1 MSLIVHDDVDLSIRQ
16 FSQAW
21 RLMCGGAPGCSLARG
36 EGVDYVFSGLP
47 IPFFNV
53 ALLTARGISADH
65 LKSHAREACGWAS
78 DKRVP
83 WMFLLTHE
91 ALGPD
96 QDAAALLDDCELAPV
111 IPLTGMLAER
121 VTPPANAPS
130 GLELSVPG
138 DDAGCS
144 AILDINGAAYGM
156 DFGAAKELIG
166 TSSFWANH
174 FPVVGAVGGTPAVTA
189 SVLMTESCRY
199 VALVATE
206 PAQQRRGLADAAMRR
221 ALELS
226 GAVYGERPTVL
237 HATQA
242 GRPVYERM
250 GYRTIS
256 NHTVFMEKRFL
267 TGH

>member
-21 RLMCGGAPGCSLARG
+21 RLMCGGAPAGSLAGG
-36 EGVDYVFSGLP
+36 EDVEYVFSGLP

-53 ALLTARGISADH
+53 AILTARGIPADQ
-65 LKSHAREACGWAS
+65 LKAYAREACGWAS
-78 DKRVP
+78 DKGVP

-96 QDAAALLDDCELAPV
+96 YDAAAVLDDCQLAPAM
-111 IPLTGMLAER
+111 PLTGMLAER
-121 VTPPANAPS
+121 LTLPANAPS
-130 GLELSVPG
+130 GLELSVPV
-138 DDAGCS
+138 DDTGCS
-144 AILDINGAAYGM
+144 AILDVNGAAYGM
-156 DFGAAKELIG
+156 DFGPAKELIG
-166 TSSFWANH
+166 MSSFWANH
-174 FPVVGAVGGTPAVTA
+174 FPVIGAVRGTPAVTA
-189 SVLMTESCRY
+189 SVLMTDSCRY
-199 VALVATE
+199 VALVATD
-206 PAQQRRGLADAAMRR
+206 PTQQRRGLADAAMRR

-237 HATQA
+237 HATDA

-256 NHTVFMEKRFL
+256 KHTVFMDKRFL
-267 TGH
+267 TEH